1 MSETHA
7 PTEDHEEPE
16 RYEIRLKG
24 YLDDRWAVR
33 FEGLKFTHE
42 SDGTTILCGPV
53 VDQSELHGLLRKVRD
68 LGIPLLSVMSV
79 EFGQAD
85 ASDAKRNIKMIS
97 NNKSAGTDQLG
108 KDNHMKAIVYAEYGS
123 PDVLQLK
130 EVEKPSPTPA
140 LAGGAREED
149 EVLVKI
155 HAASVNPADWHLM
168 RAEPFLARLENGLRR
183 PKNTRLG
190 VDIAGRVEA
199 IGKDVTQF
207 QPGDEVFGE
216 KFETGLGGFADY
228 VSVLERALALKP
240 TNVSFEAA
248 AAVPLAA
255 LTALQGLRNK
265 GQIQPGQK
273 ILINGASGGVGT
285 FAVQIAK
292 ALGTEVT
299 GVCST
304 RNLDMVRSIGA
315 DHVVDYTKDDFTRN
329 GGQYDLI
336 FDAVG
341 NRSVSDLKRALSP
354 NGICVIAGFTTMSL
368 LFESMVLGPLMSMI
382 GSKKIGRMDTVH
394 TNKDDLLFL
403 KELLEAGKV
412 VPVIDRCYPLSETAE
427 AIRYLETGRA
437 RGKVIIMVA

>member
-1 MSETHA
+1 
-7 PTEDHEEPE
+7 
-16 RYEIRLKG
+16 
-24 YLDDRWAVR
+24 
-33 FEGLKFTHE
+33 
-42 SDGTTILCGPV
+42 
-53 VDQSELHGLLRKVRD
+53 
-68 LGIPLLSVMSV
+68 
-79 EFGQAD
+79 
-85 ASDAKRNIKMIS
+85 
-97 NNKSAGTDQLG
+97 
-108 KDNHMKAIVYAEYGS
+108 MKAIVYTEYGS

-130 EVEKPSPTPA
+130 EVETPSPK
-140 LAGGAREED
+140 ED
-149 EVLVKI
+149 EVLVKV
-155 HAASVNPADWHLM
+155 HAASLNAADWHLM
-168 RAEPFLARLENGLRR
+168 RAEPFLARLENGLQR

-190 VDIAGRVEA
+190 VDIAGQVEA
-199 IGKDVTQF
+199 IGNNVTQF

-216 KFETGLGGFADY
+216 KFETGLGGFAEY
-228 VSVLERALALKP
+228 ASVPERALALKP

-255 LTALQGLRNK
+255 LTALQGLRTR

-273 ILINGASGGVGT
+273 VLINGASGGVGT

-304 RNLDMVRSIGA
+304 PNLDMVRSIGA
-315 DHVVDYTKDDFTRN
+315 DHVVDYTKEDFTRN

-354 NGICVIAGFTTMSL
+354 NGICAIAGFTTMSL

-394 TNKDDLLFL
+394 TNKEDLLFL
-403 KELLEAGKV
+403 KGLLEAGKV
-412 VPVIDRCYPLSETAE
+412 IPVIDRCYPLSETAE
-427 AIRYLETGRA
+427 AIRYLEVGHA
-437 RGKVIIMVA
+437 RGKVIITVA